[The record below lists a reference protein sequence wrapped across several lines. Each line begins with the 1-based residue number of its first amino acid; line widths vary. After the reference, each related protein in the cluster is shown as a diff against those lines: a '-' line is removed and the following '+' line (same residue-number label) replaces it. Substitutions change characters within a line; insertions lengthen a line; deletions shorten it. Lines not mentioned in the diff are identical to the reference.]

1 MYPLPAPVAMP
12 SNNSREYN
20 KTEGASESRSDKVGV
35 DSPVSGSARTRSG
48 WGWTGGEETRGV

>member
-20 KTEGASESRSDKVGV
+20 KTEGASESRSDRVCV

-48 WGWTGGEETRGV
+48 WPGGEKMRGV